1 MKLTISTTGAA
12 PNAAGNPSECH
23 QAQDIE
29 LRRFFEPDADVAII
43 DLAPTEALG
52 VAVDLLY
59 QLVEAGVIAGWTL
72 FPEAA
77 RLDGS
82 KEA

>member
-1 MKLTISTTGAA
+1 MRLTVSTTGVG

-29 LRRFFEPDADVAII
+29 LRRFFEPNADVAII
-43 DLAPTEALG
+43 DLTPTEALG

-59 QLVEAGVIAGWTL
+59 QLVDAGVIAGWSAQ
-72 FPEAA
+72 FPERDDVVA
-77 RLDGS
+77 
-82 KEA
+82 